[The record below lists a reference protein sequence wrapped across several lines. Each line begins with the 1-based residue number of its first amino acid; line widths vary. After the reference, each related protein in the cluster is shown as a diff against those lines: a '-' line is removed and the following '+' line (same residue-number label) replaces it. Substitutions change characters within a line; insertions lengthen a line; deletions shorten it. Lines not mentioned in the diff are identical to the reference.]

1 MMVFESIAQA
11 QGGQLLVKVVLSAI
25 LVAFFLFL
33 RRKETEGSMGEYAL
47 LGLFLAIRDIAFAFF
62 PIPDLFR
69 ASDLFLF
76 AALLYIRAAPFGARW
91 SLWAPAA
98 AAASAGVVLALNAAL
113 GFLPSPASESLRTVA
128 WLPALAAAL
137 MPLSRREH
145 ADTPGRELC
154 LRSWI
159 PLAAGSA
166 AYLAA
171 GAALGP
177 GDFVFQSLVVPL
189 FYGAILSIAFVFV
202 DIERGQLVSA
212 IEYYEESIDSLY
224 ELLLSAGSAMKAEF
238 SLQDVLDKMLRSFV
252 ERTGAEGGVLALAD
266 EFEDS
271 ISIRALHGDYP
282 PPFKLPESLP
292 RERERVAAFVRRARF
307 KLGEGVLGEAARS
320 GKTSFLPRGGDS
332 LPVNG
337 EEEWIRPG
345 GLIVAPLMVEKR
357 IIGAVS
363 VAKAVP
369 GSFSERDFERCKL
382 LADFGS
388 IAVANSFTFLE
399 AAERSDIEREATIA
413 ADVQR
418 TVAPKKLPELPRL
431 DLGVY
436 SSPARGVCSDYFDVI
451 RTGPER
457 AVLAVGDVAGKGV
470 AASLVM
476 VMIQSILRLITASAK
491 DAATLLQW
499 VNRGLSGRV
508 DLDHFATLGLIIADA
523 SSGTLDFANA
533 GHQPLIVYRAD
544 ADAIETVEAK
554 SVPIG
559 VERTSA
565 FPSKRI
571 ALRPGDALVMYTDG
585 IIEAMNEQG
594 KQYGRRN
601 LGNAIQ
607 RGHALSAQAMAESVR
622 DDLAAFAGRSRQ
634 HDDQTVLV
642 MKVASR

>member
-1 MMVFESIAQA
+1 MVFESISQA
-11 QGGQLLVKVVLSAI
+11 LTNGQLPVKIAMASV
-25 LVAFFLFL
+25 LVASFLFL
-33 RRKETEGSMGEYAL
+33 RRKETEGAMGGYAL
-47 LGLFLAIRDIAFAFF
+47 LGLFLVVRDVAFALF
-62 PIPDLFR
+62 PVPDLFR
-69 ASDLFLF
+69 SSDSLIF
-76 AALLYIRAAPFGARW
+76 AGLLYLRAAPFGARW

-98 AAASAGVVLALNAAL
+98 AALSAAAILGCNAFL
-113 GFLPSPASESLRTVA
+113 DFLPPSSSEALRAVSFFPVA
-128 WLPALAAAL
+128 AAAL
-137 MPLSRREH
+137 IPLSRREH
-145 ADTPGRELC
+145 ADTTGRELC

-159 PLAAGSA
+159 PLAVGSVG
-166 AYLAA
+166 YLVA
-171 GAALGP
+171 GAAFGP
-177 GDFVFQSLVVPL
+177 ESGVFQGAAAPL
-189 FYGAILSIAFVFV
+189 FYGVILSIAFFFI
-202 DIERGQLVSA
+202 DIEQRDLISA
-212 IEYYEESIDSLY
+212 VEYYEESIDSLY

-252 ERTGAEGGVLALAD
+252 ARAGADGGILALAD
-266 EFEDS
+266 EFDDAV
-271 ISIRALHGDYP
+271 SIRALHGDYP

-292 RERERVAAFVRRARF
+292 RDRERVAAFVRRARF

-320 GKTSFLPRGGDS
+320 GQHCFLPQGGDS
-332 LPVNG
+332 LPDNG
-337 EEEWIRPG
+337 EEEWLQPG
-345 GLIVAPLMVEKR
+345 ALIVAPLVVEKR
-357 IIGAVS
+357 IIGVVS
-363 VAKAVP
+363 VAKAAP

-399 AAERSDIEREATIA
+399 AAERSDIEREAAIA

-418 TVAPKKLPELPRL
+418 TIVPKKLPEVPRL
-431 DLGVY
+431 EFGVF
-436 SSPARGVCSDYFDVI
+436 SSPARGVCSDYYDII
-451 RTGPER
+451 RTKPGT
-457 AVLAVGDVAGKGV
+457 AIVAVGDVAGKGV

-476 VMIQSILRLITASAK
+476 VMIQAILRLITASAK
-491 DAATLLQW
+491 DASTLLQW

-508 DLDHFATLGLIIADA
+508 DLDHYATLGLIIADA
-523 SSGTLDFANA
+523 ATGTLDFANA

-565 FPSKRI
+565 FPAKRL
-571 ALRPGDALVMYTDG
+571 AMRPGDILVMYTDG

-607 RGHALSAQAMAESVR
+607 RSHALAAQTIAESVR

-634 HDDQTVLV
+634 HDDQTILV
-642 MKVASR
+642 MKAMSR